1 MDMVL
6 RACNQ
11 APGPDGIR
19 RTRWAVIRNTY
30 GQLRDT
36 SLQTVHQWLP
46 PIRFGDY
53 RAMDHRYL
61 VKAFEKVEME
71 ILFRALDR
79 PDQVA
84 NLLSLELTGAWV
96 NEAREV
102 PWAVI
107 EALQGRVGRF
117 PPQRDGGPTW
127 HGIIMDTNPPDVDSK
142 WYKFFETIEHDPSH
156 AKLFKQPG
164 GLSDKAENLKNLPG
178 GRKYYENMAVG
189 KDPEWVKVYIN
200 GEYGFVIDGK
210 AVFPEYHDPVHCRPV
225 EINEDVAVYRG
236 WDFGLT
242 PACVLLQMNSKGQII
257 IFDEIV
263 AESMGIDKFSEEVLE
278 HCSINYPHVQEWI
291 DIGDPA
297 GDQRSQTD
305 EKTCFQILHQKGILI
320 EGGLQTLAIRL
331 ESVRKPLR
339 TMALKGEPGLLLDP
353 RCRMVRKGFQGGYQ
367 YRRMQTSAERYTAK
381 PDKNQYSHPMDALQY
396 PLTAIFGGGLTAP
409 RMPPGWEPNSESQFD
424 TMDRNPV
431 TGY

>member
-1 MDMVL
+1 MEIKYDRTPVPTIKEFHGCNAFIKAVMGPFGSGKSAGCVMDMVL

-178 GRKYYENMAVG
+178 GRKYYENMAIG

-225 EINEDVAVYRG
+225 
-236 WDFGLT
+236 
-242 PACVLLQMNSKGQII
+242 
-257 IFDEIV
+257 
-263 AESMGIDKFSEEVLE
+263 
-278 HCSINYPHVQEWI
+278 
-291 DIGDPA
+291 
-297 GDQRSQTD
+297 
-305 EKTCFQILHQKGILI
+305 
-320 EGGLQTLAIRL
+320 
-331 ESVRKPLR
+331 
-339 TMALKGEPGLLLDP
+339 
-353 RCRMVRKGFQGGYQ
+353 
-367 YRRMQTSAERYTAK
+367 
-381 PDKNQYSHPMDALQY
+381 
-396 PLTAIFGGGLTAP
+396 
-409 RMPPGWEPNSESQFD
+409 
-424 TMDRNPV
+424 
-431 TGY
+431 